1 MAIDDLIT
9 VIARRANEGRGACPA
24 VMLFERNADG
34 RLLVGMSAI
43 ATGRTDGFSQ
53 PGPTSCL
60 SMT

>member
-1 MAIDDLIT
+1 
-9 VIARRANEGRGACPA
+9 
-24 VMLFERNADG
+24 MLFERNVDD

-53 PGPTSCL
+53 RGPTSCL